1 MKKKIKNYGLFLIYT
16 LFSWGC
22 ANKETYTYRSKE
34 IGAYKKP
41 VATVE
46 KAWLAR
52 HKYDHERR
60 LLIPMVGG
68 TRWGAIQE
76 YKEDGTLEYKDWW
89 VRDIKIEDLEPAPS
103 TTLKISRNKNV
114 WKKPT
119 LDGIELDNFAKPTL
133 KEETKIS
140 PPAQE
145 ISDFIPTIPKLEDD
159 IGESV
164 LVPPALDSTPQMPD
178 DVIAPEGSP
187 FDPLPDAFPPL
198 ELPPLE

>member
-1 MKKKIKNYGLFLIYT
+1 
-16 LFSWGC
+16 
-22 ANKETYTYRSKE
+22 
-34 IGAYKKP
+34 
-41 VATVE
+41 
-46 KAWLAR
+46 
-52 HKYDHERR
+52 
-60 LLIPMVGG
+60 MVGG

-119 LDGIELDNFAKPTL
+119 LDGIELDNISKPTL